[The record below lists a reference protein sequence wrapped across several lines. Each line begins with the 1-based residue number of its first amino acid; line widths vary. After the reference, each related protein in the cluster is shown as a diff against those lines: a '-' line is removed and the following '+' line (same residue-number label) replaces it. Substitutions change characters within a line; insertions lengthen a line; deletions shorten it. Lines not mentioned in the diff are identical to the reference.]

1 MGLQKLTPATEEEI
15 LTSPEFAPFREMLR
29 RKRAL
34 IEAMPLAG
42 VPKDA
47 AYPDAAKTET
57 AVTSPTG
64 GLGGGTTVVDD
75 DNEGQDEGTL
85 PVGGLTYADAQ
96 REAAAANQGL
106 YSQIQ
111 SNIDVL
117 DAARE
122 ALRNRRLAPSKSE
135 KWLAIAAALGQPTR
149 TGAFGESLGNLAQAL
164 GAQKAERRKF
174 EQEAEMLGLKYGLE
188 AGTERMRLAQARATE
203 ADRTLRAA
211 STAAAKAEAAKR
223 PKYRLTSNDEWV
235 IEPGTGGMPN
245 TNTKGQ
251 YVVRNLAEANLVP
264 RGQEFVYENDPTGK
278 VRYGQ

>member
-1 MGLQKLTPATEEEI
+1 MDG
-15 LTSPEFAPFREMLR
+15 
-29 RKRAL
+29 
-34 IEAMPLAG
+34 
-42 VPKDA
+42 
-47 AYPDAAKTET
+47 
-57 AVTSPTG
+57 
-64 GLGGGTTVVDD
+64 DD
-75 DNEGQDEGTL
+75 DNEGQGEDAL

-106 YSQIQ
+106 YGQIQ

-122 ALRNRRLAPSKSE
+122 ALRNRRFAPSKSE

-149 TGAFGESLGNLAQAL
+149 TGSFGESLGNLAQAL

-223 PKYRLTSNDEWV
+223 PKYRLTSSDEWV
-235 IEPGTGGMPN
+235 VEPGTGDVPPVNGR
-245 TNTKGQ
+245 GQ
-251 YVVRNLAEANLVP
+251 FVVSTREQALNVP
-264 RGQEFVYENDPTGK
+264 RGKEFVMENDPSGK
-278 VRYGQ
+278 VYYGQ